1 LFGSS
6 SNWLQTFLLLLQTS
20 NKTERMNGEVRD
32 GEKVMMGLKK
42 VNALILTG
50 YHRRQFIK
58 KLEKTS
64 YNIPDNEMRNYLTL
78 PYS

>member
-1 LFGSS
+1 
-6 SNWLQTFLLLLQTS
+6 
-20 NKTERMNGEVRD
+20 MNGEVRD

-50 YHRRQFIK
+50 YHRRHFIK
-58 KLEKTS
+58 KLEKIS
-64 YNIPDNEMRNYLTL
+64 YNIPDNEMRSYLTL